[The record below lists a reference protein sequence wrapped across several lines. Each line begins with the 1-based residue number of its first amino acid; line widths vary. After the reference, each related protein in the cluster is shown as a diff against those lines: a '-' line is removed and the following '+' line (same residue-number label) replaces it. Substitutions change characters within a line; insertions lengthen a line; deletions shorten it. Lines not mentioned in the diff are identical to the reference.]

1 MIDNFIQTIAQP
13 QGDNLRRSWSD
24 FFLSKSRNKFL
35 CQITYRF
42 LSDNINV
49 IDLMESVNG
58 FADGLDEIMDEYT
71 QKPHFSKDA
80 IQAYVL
86 LHAKFLLSFDG
97 LLLMKYKFRQKV
109 FGLCTQ
115 PQ

>member
-1 MIDNFIQTIAQP
+1 
-13 QGDNLRRSWSD
+13 
-24 FFLSKSRNKFL
+24 
-35 CQITYRF
+35 
-42 LSDNINV
+42 
-49 IDLMESVNG
+49 
-58 FADGLDEIMDEYT
+58 MDQYT

-115 PQ
+115 PQCQNQALIPVGVSGNFGVKGVHVYCPRCNAVTKPTNKHDRKVDGSAFGPSFPIDLEDQHRLK